1 MTKFE
6 NQGLYFNNLFSEKET
21 DQLQLCHNIFTIFQA
36 LFRPRFIDLY
46 F

>member
-21 DQLQLCHNIFTIFQA
+21 DQLQLCHNIFYHISSTI
-36 LFRPRFIDLY
+36 
-46 F
+46 